1 MGAWVLVALVLG
13 LLVNRVG
20 PATTDDVT
28 IPGADSQAAIDTSRA
43 AFPESGNP
51 AQRFVVHADS
61 LTTPEAVVALTAAS
75 QALAFAPEVS
85 AAVPPTAYN
94 GLLSADETIGTIN
107 VSLTVAGKDITK
119 ELATRL
125 EGSVAAQVGDA
136 GIEVIPADTFAQ
148 VLDQPNNR
156 RSEGLGLLAALVIL
170 LVAFGSV
177 AAALLPLGVAIVGLA
192 VSILGLGL
200 LGHVVDIPTVAPAL
214 ASMIGL
220 GVGID
225 YSLFGL
231 NRFQRALIDGQE
243 PVQAATTTTATA
255 GRAVLFAG
263 FSVIAA
269 LSGLALV
276 GMPLMRSLAIA
287 SGVAVLVACAASV
300 TLLPAM
306 LGWWGARLATRRPEA
321 LGEAGGWARQAD
333 RVARRPWLVLVGS
346 TLLLALLA
354 APALAL
360 NLGQLDAGSWPE
372 STESRQS
379 YDALT
384 EGFGPG
390 ANGPLLIT
398 ATYPRPLGGPRDP
411 AITRLTSWV
420 EADQGVASVSR
431 AQLSDDRT
439 VVRFSAQPTTAPSD
453 PATSDLVASL
463 RNEVLPIAAPTAESH
478 VGGLTAGK
486 ADLTERI
493 ASRMLLVV
501 TAVVLVATLLL
512 LVAFRAPIVAL
523 KAALMN
529 LLSVGAAYGIL
540 VAVFTWGWG
549 ASVLG
554 LVAPVPIESYVP
566 LLMFAVLFGLS
577 TDYEVF
583 VLTAVRE
590 EWVATGEGRRSV
602 AVGMAK
608 TGRVITSAALIMIC
622 VFLSFTLTVDPVIKM
637 MGVGMAG
644 AVAVDATIVRGL
656 LGAVDH
662 DPARP
667 LELVAARL
675 ARPDPAARPR
685 PGAGGPLAAQRV
697 GAAGLRPSSGGK
709 ARTAAASSR
718 RSPSTRA
725 CGPSHSAVSGC
736 GCTSTMMPSAP
747 IAIAA
752 RESGTTRSRRPPEC
766 DGSTTT
772 GRCARSWATGT
783 AEMSRVLRV
792 AFSKVRMPR
801 SQSTTSRLP
810 RWAMYSAAISHSS
823 IVELMP
829 RLSITGLPASPT
841 ACSSEKF
848 WALRVPTCSMS
859 A

>member
-1 MGAWVLVALVLG
+1 VVAAWLLLALVLAVV
-13 LLVNRVG
+13 VNRIG

-51 AQRFVVHADS
+51 PQRFVVKAGS
-61 LTTPEAVVALTAAS
+61 LTAPEAVVALTAAA
-75 QALAFAPEVS
+75 QALAFEPEV
-85 AAVPPTAYN
+85 ADAVAPTAYN
-94 GLLSADETIGTIN
+94 GLLSDDETIGTIN
-107 VSLTVAGKDITK
+107 VTLEVAGKDITK
-119 ELATRL
+119 ALANRL
-125 EGSVAAQVGDA
+125 EAAVEREVGDA
-136 GIEVIPADTFAQ
+136 GIEVIPADAFAS
-148 VLDQPNNR
+148 VLDQPDNR

-192 VSILGLGL
+192 VAILGLGL
-200 LGHVVDIPTVAPAL
+200 LGHAVDIPTVAPAL

-231 NRFQRALIDGQE
+231 NRFQRALIDGQS
-243 PVQAATTTTATA
+243 PVAAATTTTATA

-300 TLLPAM
+300 TLLPAA
-306 LGWWGARLATRRPEA
+306 LAGLGARLATRKPEA
-321 LGEAGGWARQAD
+321 LGEAGGWARQAE
-333 RVARRPWLVLVGS
+333 RVARRPWLVLLAS

-354 APALAL
+354 APALDL
-360 NLGQLDAGSWPE
+360 RLGQLDAGSWPE
-372 STESRQS
+372 STRSRQS

-384 EGFGPG
+384 QGFGPG

-411 AITRLTSWV
+411 AITRLSSWV
-420 EADQGVASVSR
+420 AADQGVASVSR
-431 AQLSDDRT
+431 AQLSEDRT
-439 VVRFSAQPTTAPSD
+439 VVRLSAQPTTAPSD
-453 PATSDLVASL
+453 PATAELVDRL
-463 RNEVLPIAAPTAESH
+463 RIDVLPLGAPTAESH

-486 ADLTERI
+486 ADLTDRI
-493 ASRMLLVV
+493 AGRMGLVV
-501 TAVVLVATLLL
+501 GAVVLVATLLL

-554 LVAPVPIESYVP
+554 LTAPVPIESYVP

-590 EWVATGEGRRSV
+590 EWVATGDGRRSV
-602 AVGMAK
+602 AIGMAK

-637 MGVGMAG
+637 MGVGMAA

-656 LGAVDH
+656 LVPSTMTLLGSWNWWLPAWLDRILPHVH
-662 DPARP
+662 DP
-667 LELVAARL
+667 E
-675 ARPDPAARPR
+675 
-685 PGAGGPLAAQRV
+685 PG
-697 GAAGLRPSSGGK
+697 
-709 ARTAAASSR
+709 
-718 RSPSTRA
+718 
-725 CGPSHSAVSGC
+725 VS
-736 GCTSTMMPSAP
+736 
-747 IAIAA
+747 
-752 RESGTTRSRRPPEC
+752 
-766 DGSTTT
+766 
-772 GRCARSWATGT
+772 
-783 AEMSRVLRV
+783 
-792 AFSKVRMPR
+792 
-801 SQSTTSRLP
+801 
-810 RWAMYSAAISHSS
+810 
-823 IVELMP
+823 
-829 RLSITGLPASPT
+829 
-841 ACSSEKF
+841 
-848 WALRVPTCSMS
+848 
-859 A
+859 